1 MFTLKVFILLYLNI
15 SFRSTEHLDVITADQ
30 QLKHSIVIRPI
41 GLKNLKA
48 ALINLFF
55 TNNFILKE
63 SSKASNKLLFNS
75 EPKPIIKFLNY
86 FSNCGT
92 AYIGRENYYDKLAQ
106 YFHSDTSN
114 FLLKEVEICRYFL
127 PFIDSDKCIFRLGIY
142 YVDSL
147 TGAPMTPLID
157 SAI

>member
-55 TNNFILKE
+55 TNNFYFKG
-63 SSKASNKLLFNS
+63 
-75 EPKPIIKFLNY
+75 KF
-86 FSNCGT
+86 
-92 AYIGRENYYDKLAQ
+92 K
-106 YFHSDTSN
+106 
-114 FLLKEVEICRYFL
+114 
-127 PFIDSDKCIFRLGIY
+127 
-142 YVDSL
+142 SL
-147 TGAPMTPLID
+147 
-157 SAI
+157 